1 MAYLQLPSGQYLEIP
16 AGMDAAQAAAL
27 AQQQFPNEMLTPDEK
42 SSMQGFFPALG
53 SAASQFI
60 GGTEKTAGSL
70 FGYKPLETLGE
81 KTTAEAGKDYIPT
94 SSEDVDTGFEKGLGS
109 GLGAGFRKYVSEP
122 LGSLVGGMGA
132 PVAAGAL
139 AALAAPEEGIAALG
153 MFGTRAA
160 LRALGTS
167 AANMPA
173 GFSEN
178 LDYQKQV
185 NPDIPEDKLK
195 AVAADLG
202 QSALLGFG
210 VPTFGVLPK
219 LMQGMLGK
227 DMAAMS
233 ADIANGTLSKDA
245 ALGQLSGTYSNFMKN
260 AASNYV
266 GLEAMGAGSEALQR
280 WQAGQDVTSPEALNQ
295 YTSGLTTGIAPA
307 LLFGGWSTLGQR
319 GKQEDIINT
328 AANERMA
335 AQNAEAARIRAS
347 LVSPNDIARA
357 ATDYHQAHAN
367 ILDAAKD
374 LTTPIQ

>member
-42 SSMQGFFPALG
+42 SSEQGFFPALG
-53 SAASQFI
+53 STASQFI

-81 KTTAEAGKDYIPT
+81 KTTAEAGNDYIPT
-94 SSEDVDTGFEKGLGS
+94 SSEDIDAGFEKGLGS
-109 GLGAGFRKYVSEP
+109 GLGAGFRRYASEP
-122 LGSLVGGMGA
+122 LGRLVGDIGA
-132 PVAAGAL
+132 PVAAGVL
-139 AALAAPEEGIAALG
+139 AAFAAPAEGLTSLG
-153 MFGTRAA
+153 VLGTFGTRAL
-160 LRALGTS
+160 LRAAVTS

-178 LDYQKQV
+178 LDYQKHV

-210 VPTFGVLPK
+210 VPTFGVFPK

-227 DMAAMS
+227 DIAAMS

-280 WQAGQDVTSPEALNQ
+280 WQA
-295 YTSGLTTGIAPA
+295 
-307 LLFGGWSTLGQR
+307 
-319 GKQEDIINT
+319 
-328 AANERMA
+328 
-335 AQNAEAARIRAS
+335 
-347 LVSPNDIARA
+347 
-357 ATDYHQAHAN
+357 
-367 ILDAAKD
+367 
-374 LTTPIQ
+374 

>member
-319 GKQEDIINT
+319 GKQEGK
-328 AANERMA
+328 RF
-335 AQNAEAARIRAS
+335 
-347 LVSPNDIARA
+347 L
-357 ATDYHQAHAN
+357 
-367 ILDAAKD
+367 
-374 LTTPIQ
+374 